1 MSRLNPRQQEACD
14 YVGGPLLVLAGAG
27 SGKTS
32 VITRKIAHLIQNC
45 GIRAQY
51 IVAMTFTNK
60 AAREMKERV
69 GTLLRPGEGRGLT
82 VCTFHNLGLNIIR
95 KEHERLGY
103 KPGFDLR
110 RDRHQGLA
118 VGHHAKGILRRRRH
132 RRDQEHD
139 RCLEE
144 RPDPARRGPGKAR
157 NPREQTAAIV
167 YTHYQRT
174 LKAFNAVDFDDLIL
188 LPVKLFEE
196 HKDVLERWQNRV
208 RYLLVDEYQ
217 DTNASQYLLVKM
229 LIGMRNQFTVVGDDD
244 QSIYAWRGARPE
256 NLMLLKEDY
265 PSLKVV
271 MLEQNYRSTSRILRC
286 ANVLIANNPHAFEK
300 QLWSEMGVGDEIRV
314 IRCKNEE
321 AEAERVAME
330 ILTLHL
336 RTNRPYS
343 DFAIL
348 YRGNYQ
354 AKLIELKLQHHQVP
368 YRLSGGNSFF
378 GRQEVKDLMAY
389 LRLLVNPDDDNAYLR
404 VINVP
409 RREIGSTTLEN
420 SATTPP
426 SVACR
431 CTLPARSWAWAS
443 TGCPLHRAPAALQ
456 ALARR
461 GAPAR
466 GPGRPIAALHDM
478 IRDIDYENWI
488 RQNTASDK
496 AAEFRISNVW
506 FLIDALKNTLE
517 KDEEGDMTIEDAI
530 GKLVLRDMLER
541 QQEEEENAEGV
552 QMMTLHASKGLEF
565 PYVFIMGMEE
575 EILPHRSSI
584 EADTIEEERRLAY
597 VGITR
602 ARQTLAFTFAA
613 KRKQYGEIIDC
624 TPAGSGRTAAGRPG
638 LGGPGRRA
646 CRSEGRA
653 RQQCAGRHPGHAQT
667 LINPYYST
675 FAAAWSVAT
684 FATSRNTTVEALKQK
699 IREEGIVLSDQV
711 LKVDAFLNHQ
721 IDPALMQLIGDEF
734 ARLFADSGV
743 TKIVTIEASGIAP
756 AVMTGL
762 KLGVPVIFARKHQSL
777 TLTENLLTA
786 SVYSFT
792 KQTENTVAISP
803 RHLNSSDRVL
813 VIDDFLANGKAS
825 QALISIIKQAG
836 ATVAGL
842 GIVIEKSFRGGR
854 AELDSQGYR
863 VESLAR
869 VKSLEGGVVTFI
881 D

>member
-1 MSRLNPRQQEACD
+1 MSRLNPRQQEARD

-103 KPGFDLR
+103 KPGFSIFDESDIKALLSDIMQKEYSGDDGIDEIKNMIGAWKNDL
-110 RDRHQGLA
+110 
-118 VGHHAKGILRRRRH
+118 ILPA
-132 RRDQEHD
+132 EA
-139 RCLEE
+139 LE
-144 RPDPARRGPGKAR
+144 KAR

-188 LPVKLFEE
+188 LPVKLFQE
-196 HKDVLERWQNRV
+196 HPDVLERWQNRV

-409 RREIGSTTLEN
+409 RREIGSTTLEKLGN
-420 SATTPP
+420 YATERGISMYAASEELGLGEHLDARYTERLQRFKHWLDGVRHK
-426 SVACR
+426 VA
-431 CTLPARSWAWAS
+431 LDD
-443 TGCPLHRAPAALQ
+443 
-456 ALARR
+456 
-461 GAPAR
+461 
-466 GPGRPIAALHDM
+466 PIAALHEM

-488 RQNTASDK
+488 RQQTASDK

-506 FLIDALKNTLE
+506 FLVEALKNTLE

-624 TPAGSGRTAAGRPG
+624 TPSRFLDELPPDDLAWEGLDDAPVEVKAARGNNA
-638 LGGPGRRA
+638 LADIRA
-646 CRSEGRA
+646 M
-653 RQQCAGRHPGHAQT
+653 
-667 LINPYYST
+667 
-675 FAAAWSVAT
+675 
-684 FATSRNTTVEALKQK
+684 LK
-699 IREEGIVLSDQV
+699 R
-711 LKVDAFLNHQ
+711 
-721 IDPALMQLIGDEF
+721 
-734 ARLFADSGV
+734 
-743 TKIVTIEASGIAP
+743 
-756 AVMTGL
+756 
-762 KLGVPVIFARKHQSL
+762 
-777 TLTENLLTA
+777 
-786 SVYSFT
+786 
-792 KQTENTVAISP
+792 
-803 RHLNSSDRVL
+803 
-813 VIDDFLANGKAS
+813 
-825 QALISIIKQAG
+825 
-836 ATVAGL
+836 
-842 GIVIEKSFRGGR
+842 
-854 AELDSQGYR
+854 
-863 VESLAR
+863 
-869 VKSLEGGVVTFI
+869 
-881 D
+881 

>member
-1 MSRLNPRQQEACD
+1 MSRLNPRQQEARD

-69 GTLLRPGEGRGLT
+69 ATLLRPGEGRGLT

-103 KPGFDLR
+103 KPGFSIFDESDIKALLSDIMQKEYSGDDGIDEIKNMIGAWKNDL
-110 RDRHQGLA
+110 
-118 VGHHAKGILRRRRH
+118 ILPT
-132 RRDQEHD
+132 EA
-139 RCLEE
+139 LE
-144 RPDPARRGPGKAR
+144 KAR
-157 NPREQTAAIV
+157 NRREQTAAIV

-174 LKAFNAVDFDDLIL
+174 LKAYNAVDFDDLIL
-188 LPVKLFEE
+188 LPVKLFQE
-196 HKDVLERWQNRV
+196 HPDVLERWQNRV

-265 PSLKVV
+265 PSLKIV

-409 RREIGSTTLEN
+409 RREIGSTTLEKLGN
-420 SATTPP
+420 YATERGISMYAASEELGLGEHLDARYTERLQRFKHWLDGVRHK
-426 SVACR
+426 VA
-431 CTLPARSWAWAS
+431 LDD
-443 TGCPLHRAPAALQ
+443 
-456 ALARR
+456 
-461 GAPAR
+461 
-466 GPGRPIAALHDM
+466 PIAALHEM

-488 RQNTASDK
+488 RQQTASDK

-506 FLIDALKNTLE
+506 FLVDALKNTLE

-624 TPAGSGRTAAGRPG
+624 TPSRFLDELPPDDLAWEGLDDAPVEVKAARGNNA
-638 LGGPGRRA
+638 LADIRA
-646 CRSEGRA
+646 M
-653 RQQCAGRHPGHAQT
+653 
-667 LINPYYST
+667 
-675 FAAAWSVAT
+675 
-684 FATSRNTTVEALKQK
+684 LK
-699 IREEGIVLSDQV
+699 R
-711 LKVDAFLNHQ
+711 
-721 IDPALMQLIGDEF
+721 
-734 ARLFADSGV
+734 
-743 TKIVTIEASGIAP
+743 
-756 AVMTGL
+756 
-762 KLGVPVIFARKHQSL
+762 
-777 TLTENLLTA
+777 
-786 SVYSFT
+786 
-792 KQTENTVAISP
+792 
-803 RHLNSSDRVL
+803 
-813 VIDDFLANGKAS
+813 
-825 QALISIIKQAG
+825 
-836 ATVAGL
+836 
-842 GIVIEKSFRGGR
+842 
-854 AELDSQGYR
+854 
-863 VESLAR
+863 
-869 VKSLEGGVVTFI
+869 
-881 D
+881 